1 MQIDTEI
8 ENIIKTDYQKNHQGR
23 NYSVDAVLDIFDNIE
38 QTKYSTRRYG
48 KVIVVYKPFNATTVE
63 FHCTNGGNSKDII
76 EAVNQFNKE
85 MVDSYIWSVTFYDNP
100 KINELLKHSFC
111 PSDFTKI
118 DKGVDKT
125 YMAKFSL
132 RGISWDL

>member
-8 ENIIKTDYQKNHQGR
+8 KNIIKTDYQKNHKGR
-23 NYSVDAVLDIFDNIE
+23 EYSMDTVLDIFDRLE
-38 QTKYSTRRYG
+38 ETRYSNRKYG
-48 KVIVVYKPFNATTVE
+48 KVIIVYKPFNATTVE
-63 FHCTNGGNSKDII
+63 FHCTNGGGPADII
-76 EAVNQFNKE
+76 QAVNAFNKE
-85 MVDSYIWSVTFYDNP
+85 MTESYVWSVTYYDNP
-100 KINELLKHSFC
+100 KINDLLKHSQC

-132 RGISWDL
+132 RGI